1 MERRTQLFIN
11 RANCM
16 VHWGGNLNRGEQFY
30 CKATEPPVGNTI
42 QLILLIAIYFDERFH
57 HGEFVTSQTDGWP

>member
-1 MERRTQLFIN
+1 MLAERMEGRRERWMERRTQLFIN

-42 QLILLIAIYFDERFH
+42 
-57 HGEFVTSQTDGWP
+57 